1 MKRILA
7 YVPEEQHRE
16 LERLFAEHELRLE
29 YAPHGAEVLQRAITR
44 NYDAVLLWDQVP
56 VLDRSSLLQLL
67 RNNPKLQKRPIFV
80 VDPATT
86 APRVG
91 RSGEISLPT
100 ALGKE
105 FAKRVLKE
113 LQLRVEFDPEQTFGL
128 GTSYEQIPL
137 LDFLNIIEQN
147 AKSGRLN
154 IESPTVSGLI
164 YFRAG
169 QPIRAELDNGLVFG
183 AKAFCRMVISPHAR
197 IHFKE
202 TAFLPVDENIQAT
215 MQQLILEAFRIQ
227 DESTYLLD
235 QLGDLRKYEVAIPS
249 PDQLAGLTDEQRNL
263 LLLAQYHED
272 ISRALDFSVLD
283 DAAILH
289 NLKVLVERGIVVA
302 RISTLSDLSADETRT
317 RALVR
322 ALKDPRAALLIT
334 AATPDFVGNTMR
346 FFERIGILDGQAS
359 VYLPDRTSG
368 VVLVLRD
375 ERRELNLVFGSQH
388 ELVRRTIGAR
398 LPILARVDRPER
410 SAAGLTYQVA
420 MLTGGKR
427 YMTLDWSASDPASFW
442 RRLLETL

>member
-7 YVPEEQHRE
+7 YVPDEQHRE
-16 LERLFAEHELRLE
+16 LERIFGEHEVRFE

-56 VLDRSSLLQLL
+56 VLDQSSLLQLL

-80 VDPATT
+80 IDRATT
-86 APRVG
+86 SPRVG
-91 RSGEISLPT
+91 RSGEISLP
-100 ALGKE
+100 AAMGKE
-105 FAKRVLKE
+105 FTVRVLKE

-169 QPIRAELDNGLVFG
+169 TPIRAELDNGLVFG
-183 AKAFCRMVISPHAR
+183 AKAFCRLIISPNAR

-302 RISTLSDLSADETRT
+302 RMSSLSDLSADETRIRGLL
-317 RALVR
+317 RAM
-322 ALKDPRAALLIT
+322 KEPRAALLLT
-334 AATPDFVGNTMR
+334 ASTPDFVGNTMR
-346 FFERIGILDGQAS
+346 FFERLGVLDGQAS
-359 VYLPDRTSG
+359 LYVPDRTTG
-368 VVLVLRD
+368 VALVLRD
-375 ERRELNLVFGSQH
+375 ERRELTLVFGTNH
-388 ELVRRTIGAR
+388 DLLRRTVGPR

-410 SAAGLTYQVA
+410 NASGLTYQVA
-420 MLTGGKR
+420 LLTGGKR
-427 YMTLDWSASDPASFW
+427 YLTMDWSAADPAPFW
-442 RRLLETL
+442 RRLLDTL